1 MTLAACSVARSCCPE
16 VLSMFTLALETSTDA
31 GSVALLKDQSVLSLR
46 EWRREKSHSELV
58 TATIQECLT
67 EASISAKQLNR
78 IAVGHGPGS
87 FTGIRIAINA
97 AKTLSYSSG
106 CSIFATNTFRTLAE
120 PARLQKLPVLGLIN
134 AHKNLIYV
142 AAIDLSSGKYSI
154 EPDALSVEEI
164 EQKVRSP
171 HLCLGNGY
179 DLWKD
184 TFSEDLRATLVR
196 DPIYSDEPS
205 AAHLGRISVTA
216 SQDELISWQQL
227 QPLYIRASEPEEKL
241 KAGLFTDRSR
251 INE

>member
-1 MTLAACSVARSCCPE
+1 
-16 VLSMFTLALETSTDA
+16 MFTLALETSTDA
-31 GSVALLKDQSVLSLR
+31 GSVALLKDETVLSLR
-46 EWRREKSHSELV
+46 DWRREKSHSELV
-58 TATIQECLT
+58 TATIADCLS
-67 EASISAKQLNR
+67 EASITAKQLTR

-97 AKTLSYSSG
+97 AKTLSYSAG
-106 CSIFATNTFRTLAE
+106 CSIFATNTFRILAE
-120 PARLQKLPVLGLIN
+120 PARLQSLPVLGMLN

-154 EPDALSVEEI
+154 DPDALTVEEI

-184 TFSEDLRATLVR
+184 TFSESLRANLVR
-196 DPIYSDEPS
+196 DPIFSDEPS
-205 AAHLGRISVTA
+205 AAHLGRISVTT
-216 SQDELISWQQL
+216 SKGELITWQQL

>member
-1 MTLAACSVARSCCPE
+1 
-16 VLSMFTLALETSTDA
+16 MFTLALETSTDA
-31 GSVALLKDQSVLSLR
+31 GSVALLKDQTVLVLR

-58 TATIQECLT
+58 TSTIQDCLT
-67 EASISAKQLNR
+67 KASIAVKQVNR

-97 AKTLSYSSG
+97 AKTLSYSVG
-106 CSIFATNTFRTLAE
+106 CPIFATNTFRTLAE
-120 PARLQKLPVLGLIN
+120 PARLQNLPVLGLVN

-142 AAIDLSSGKYSI
+142 AAIDLSSGNYSI
-154 EPDALSVEEI
+154 APDALTVEEL
-164 EQKVRSP
+164 EQKIRSP
-171 HLCLGNGY
+171 HLCLGNGF

-184 TFSEDLRATLVR
+184 TFSQALCANLVR
-196 DPIYSDEPS
+196 DPIFSDEPS
-205 AAHLGRISVTA
+205 AAHLGRIAAVT
-216 SQDELISWQQL
+216 SQGELINWQQL

>member
-1 MTLAACSVARSCCPE
+1 
-16 VLSMFTLALETSTDA
+16 MFTLALETSTDA
-31 GSVALLKDQSVLSLR
+31 GSVALLKDQNVLALR

-58 TATIQECLT
+58 TSKIQDCLS

-87 FTGIRIAINA
+87 FTGIRIAVNA
-97 AKTLSYSSG
+97 AKTLSYSAG
-106 CSIFATNTFRTLAE
+106 CPIFATNTFRILAE
-120 PARLQKLPVLGLIN
+120 PARLQSLPVLGMLN
-134 AHKNLIYV
+134 AHKNLIYI
-142 AAIDLSSGKYSI
+142 AAIDLSSGKYLV
-154 EPDALSVEEI
+154 EPDALTVEEI
-164 EQKVRSP
+164 TQKIRSP

-184 TFSEDLRATLVR
+184 TFTEGLLANLVR
-196 DPIYSDEPS
+196 DPIFSDEPS
-205 AAHLGRISVTA
+205 AAHLGRMSTTA
-216 SQDELISWQQL
+216 SQGELISWQQL